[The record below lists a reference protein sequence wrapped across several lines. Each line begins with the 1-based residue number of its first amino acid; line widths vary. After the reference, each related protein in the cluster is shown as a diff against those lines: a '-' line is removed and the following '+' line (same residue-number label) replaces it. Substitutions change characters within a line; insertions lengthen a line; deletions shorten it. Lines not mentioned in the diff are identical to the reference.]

1 VQVTTFKNKMANQRS
16 GTRDWLPWFS
26 FLGEGIIECV
36 FCQKKYVY
44 VKKRALE
51 HYSYLAKTEKIV
63 CMRMPVAV
71 RRRFQNCG
79 GNVPPRMTHM
89 ELYGSLAASSGAT
102 QPREAP
108 SSTQSIHTAANADLE
123 PSDGAP
129 VEEPLE
135 SSQERSRGD
144 SCNPRSLRQQ
154 AFTEAYHITKRKELD
169 EKWAAFF

>member
-1 VQVTTFKNKMANQRS
+1 MANQRF

-51 HYSYLAKTEKIV
+51 HYGYLAKRERIV
-63 CMRMPVAV
+63 CTRIPVAM

-79 GNVPPRMTHM
+79 GNAPPRMTHM
-89 ELYGSLAASSGAT
+89 ELYGTLAASSGAT
-102 QPREAP
+102 QPGEAP
-108 SSTQSIHTAANADLE
+108 SSTQSTHTVANVDLE
-123 PSDGAP
+123 YSDGAP

-135 SSQERSRGD
+135 S
-144 SCNPRSLRQQ
+144 LQ
-154 AFTEAYHITKRKELD
+154 AHCLIGKMVTVRTPSHVR
-169 EKWAAFF
+169 